1 MEASGSTRSPLE
13 LGALVALVTLALAA
27 ILGVI
32 AVLDADE
39 VSSAFGAG
47 FGVAL
52 AVFLS
57 GATIVC
63 ALACLARRKSELVAL
78 TSVVVAGVALDL
90 LVLAVW
96 RDIDNEGYAKAVG
109 IGLVWSFFAL
119 ITLGLALAVDAR
131 GRLSHPL
138 YLAAWITAGAAGLI
152 STYLIATAGDD
163 ASEEFSDGG
172 EIYFLAV
179 DVVGDDELLR
189 LLGALLVLLASLWFG
204 AIAARRYEQHEVPV
218 TR

>member
-1 MEASGSTRSPLE
+1 
-13 LGALVALVTLALAA
+13 
-27 ILGVI
+27 
-32 AVLDADE
+32 VLDADE

-47 FGVAL
+47 FGVAF

-90 LVLAVW
+90 LVLAIW
-96 RDIDNEGYAKAVG
+96 RDIDSEGYAKVVG
-109 IGLVWSFFAL
+109 IGLIWSFFAL
-119 ITLGLALAVDAR
+119 IALGLALAVDGR
-131 GRLSHPL
+131 GRLSRPL

-163 ASEEFSDGG
+163 TDDFGDGG
-172 EIYFLAV
+172 ELYFLSV
-179 DVVGDDELLR
+179 DVGDDELLR
-189 LLGALLVLLASLWFG
+189 LLGALLVLLASFWFG
-204 AIAARRYEQHEVPV
+204 AIAAHRYEQREVPV